1 MVPSHNTPS
10 RRESL
15 FTMRREIESFHMFCR
30 AVMLIAALCIPFIC
44 CSCSKDSDESAN
56 ASEDDLRFA
65 VSVKVAP
72 VVRSGIKATI
82 HAVGTV
88 KALNQ
93 AKISAKT
100 PGKVEKIFVEE
111 GDRVEAGH
119 KLAQLEK
126 TDFMLTVRQ
135 ADAALSMAEANFSKA
150 KAEWAR
156 AEELFNR
163 GISSQQQYDM
173 VKSAFE
179 VAEASVKQAKADL
192 ELARNQLSNTDVT
205 TLFGGT
211 VTHEYVDIGERVNP
225 GQPLFEVAEIDPVE
239 IEIGVSDKRFSELKL
254 GQTVNIAVDGYPE
267 KSFAGTVKKI
277 QPAID
282 PMTRT
287 FNVIVGIANPE
298 ELLKPGMF
306 ARAQIETDYHP
317 QALVMPRSAA
327 LEEEGKYY
335 AVAVRESKACRVEI
349 TLGFQDGD
357 RLEVLDGLS
366 EGEQVVLEGAYALA
380 EGAPVQIARE

>member
-1 MVPSHNTPS
+1 M
-10 RRESL
+10 
-15 FTMRREIESFHMFCR
+15 ESFRMFCR
-30 AVMLIAALCIPFIC
+30 ATMIIVALCVPFSY
-44 CSCSKDSDESAN
+44 CSCSNDSDESAD
-56 ASEDDLRFA
+56 ASEADSRFA
-65 VSVKVAP
+65 VTVNVAP
-72 VVRSGIKATI
+72 VVRAEITSTI

-100 PGKVEKIFVEE
+100 PGKVEKILADE
-111 GDRVEAGH
+111 GDRVEAGQ

-126 TDFMLTVRQ
+126 TDSMLTVRQ

-156 AEELFNR
+156 AEELFEK
-163 GISSQQQYDM
+163 GISSQQQYDLA
-173 VKSAFE
+173 KSGFE
-179 VAEASVKQAKADL
+179 VAEASVKQAKANL
-192 ELARNQLSNTDVT
+192 GLARNQLGNTDVT

-211 VTHEYVDIGERVNP
+211 VTHKYVDIGERVNP

-254 GQTVNIAVDGYPE
+254 GQPVNIAVDGYPHE
-267 KSFAGTVKKI
+267 SFEGTVKNI
-277 QPAID
+277 QPSIA

-287 FNVIVGIANPE
+287 FNVIVGLANPE

-306 ARAQIETDYHP
+306 ARAEIEIDHHP

-327 LEEEGKYY
+327 LEEEGNYY
-335 AVAVRESKACRVEI
+335 AVAVRDNKAHRVEI
-349 TLGFQDGD
+349 TLGFRDGD
-357 RLEVLDGLS
+357 RVEVLGGLS

-380 EGAPVQIARE
+380 EGAPVQISGE